1 MKALLVALVAIVA
14 VAMVGVGAFMA
25 GRASAD
31 QTLYCGAYTHKWQ
44 GMNGCEILPGYTVTK
59 GKS

>member
-1 MKALLVALVAIVA
+1 MALVAIVA

-31 QTLYCGAYTHKWQ
+31 QTLYCGAYTYKWQ
-44 GMNGCEILPGYTVTK
+44 GVNGCEILPGYTVTK
-59 GKS
+59 EKS